1 MQRALELASGGRGK
15 VSPNPL
21 VGAVVVRHG
30 ETIGEGFHAEL
41 GGLHAEV
48 DALGDCERRGEDP
61 RGATVYVTLEPC
73 AHAGRQPPCAPALVD
88 AGVDR
93 VVIASDDPS
102 EHAAGAGPE
111 GLRDAGCEVAW
122 LNGAEASAAR
132 TINQPFR
139 KRARTGLPHVT
150 WKVAA
155 SLDGKIAASSGDS
168 RWISG
173 EPSHEL
179 VHRWRGEADAVAIGI
194 GTALADDPL
203 LTARG
208 VDAPR
213 QPTRLVFDSAARLP
227 LSSRLV
233 KTVSEAPLLVAT
245 EPDAPAGRVAALAEA
260 GAEVIACDGGGP
272 DHVRAVLAALGG
284 RGISSLMLE
293 GGATLAGSFLD
304 AGEVDELRL
313 FVAPVILGGDG
324 VPLAAGGGAARVA
337 DAVRAVS
344 LESERSGDD
353 ILITARLRE
362 W

>member
-48 DALGDCERRGEDP
+48 DALADCERHGEDP
-61 RGATVYVTLEPC
+61 RDATVYVTLEPC
-73 AHAGRQPPCAPALVD
+73 AHAGRQPPCASALVD
-88 AGVDR
+88 ARVGR

-111 GLRDAGCEVAW
+111 VLRDAGIEVAW

-168 RWISG
+168 RWISD
-173 EPSHEL
+173 EPSREL
-179 VHRWRGEADAVAIGI
+179 VHRWRAEADAVGIGI

-213 QPTRLVFDSAARLP
+213 QPTRVVFDSSARLP
-227 LSSRLV
+227 LSSSLV

-245 EPDAPAGRVAALAEA
+245 GPDAPAARVAALADA
-260 GAEVIACDGGGP
+260 GAEVIACDGSGP
-272 DHVRAVLAALGG
+272 DHVRTVLAALGG
-284 RGISSLMLE
+284 REISSLMLE

-313 FVAPVILGGDG
+313 FVAPVILGGG

-344 LESERSGDD
+344 LESER
-353 ILITARLRE
+353 
-362 W
+362 